1 MVEIQVIKPSRFKL
15 MRPLNVPDRYEV
27 GETYDL
33 IMDNTV
39 VRSMLCVPASL
50 TRFAKCTQCPN
61 FSDIEHTICG
71 SCVDDPITFI
81 DADKV
86 LEEL

>member
-1 MVEIQVIKPSRFKL
+1 MVEIKVIKPKHFNV
-15 MRPLNVPDRYEV
+15 MHPLNVPDRYEV

-50 TRFAKCTQCPN
+50 IRFEKCPQCPN
-61 FSDIEHTICG
+61 FGDIEDTICG
-71 SCVDDPITFI
+71 SCVDEPITFI

-86 LEEL
+86 LEGL

>member
-1 MVEIQVIKPSRFKL
+1 MVEIKVIKPKGCPV
-15 MRPLNVPDRYEV
+15 MTPLNVPDKYEV

-39 VRSMLCVPASL
+39 VRSMLCVPTSL
-50 TRFAKCTQCPN
+50 IRFEKCPQCPN
-61 FSDIEHTICG
+61 FSDIDSTICDN
-71 SCVDDPITFI
+71 CVTDNITFI